1 MMGVERTLLFLA
13 LALLAEIA
21 GTLGGFGSSVFFVP
35 IANIFFDFESV
46 LGITALYH
54 LSSNV
59 SKLGM
64 FRGGVDKRLLLTLGV
79 PSVVF
84 AMLGGLA
91 TRLVATEWLEV
102 ALSIFL
108 MALSAWMLLR
118 PGWAIA
124 ATTRNA
130 MLGGALSGGMAGLV
144 GTGGAIRG
152 LTMAAF
158 NLPKEIFVA
167 TSAAIDLLADVG
179 RALVYWR
186 NGYFHGHDLMYAP
199 LLMVVAIAGTWVGKS
214 LLRHISQEAFR
225 KIALGMVL
233 LISVATLYAAVRA
246 IRQA

>member
-1 MMGVERTLLFLA
+1 MMGIERTFLFLA

-35 IANIFFDFESV
+35 IANLFFDFESV

-64 FRGGVDKRLLLTLGV
+64 FRGGVDTRLLLTLGV
-79 PSVVF
+79 PSLVF

-186 NGYFHGHDLMYAP
+186 NGYFHGHDLVYAP

-214 LLRHISQEAFR
+214 LLQHISQEAFR

-233 LISVATLYAAVRA
+233 LISVATLYVAVRA

>member
-1 MMGVERTLLFLA
+1 MMGIERTLLFLA

-35 IANIFFDFESV
+35 VANLFFDFESV

-79 PSVVF
+79 PSVAF

-91 TRLVATEWLEV
+91 TTFVDTAWLELGL
-102 ALSIFL
+102 AIFL

-118 PGWAIA
+118 PGWALA

-158 NLPKEIFVA
+158 NLPKELFVA

-199 LLMVVAIAGTWVGKS
+199 LLMVVAVAGTWVGKS
-214 LLRHISQEAFR
+214 LLQRISQQVFR

-233 LISVATLYAAVRA
+233 LISVATLLAAVRE
-246 IRQA
+246 IQQG